1 MDIDPHTIQQ
11 ILTKVREQ
19 LRCPQCRK
27 KVEVDIESLKVLG
40 DNFAVMQIKCDTC
53 EAYIMLHATLS
64 GDIAVTAED
73 ALAEEVLAELE
84 TPANAKNVS
93 TNLLMDENDLKKLR
107 GSLKKANGSFMTL
120 FEEEN

>member
-1 MDIDPHTIQQ
+1 MEIDPHTIQQ

-53 EAYIMLHATLS
+53 DAYIMLHATLS
-64 GDIAVTAED
+64 GEIAVTADD
-73 ALAEEVLAELE
+73 ALAEEALAELE